1 MNYEGMNINEL
12 VAEKETISGLIK
24 GMRDEAKANAGVE
37 ADAREV
43 WARANVNEGDVV
55 TFLFG
60 SKKEVTEGGKV
71 LKTSEKTVTIEH
83 EIFAKGKGYRKY
95 SDIVTPVEVEDEVTE
110 EVAE

>member
-1 MNYEGMNINEL
+1 MNYEGMNVNEL
-12 VAEKETISGLIK
+12 VAEKEAISVRIK
-24 GMRDEAKANAGVE
+24 MLRVEAKANAGVE

-60 SKKEVTEGGKV
+60 SKKEVIEGGKV
-71 LKTSEKTVTIEH
+71 LKTSDKTVTIEH
-83 EIFAKGKGYRKY
+83 EVFAKGKGYRKY
-95 SDIVTPVEVEDEVTE
+95 SNIVAPVEDEVAE